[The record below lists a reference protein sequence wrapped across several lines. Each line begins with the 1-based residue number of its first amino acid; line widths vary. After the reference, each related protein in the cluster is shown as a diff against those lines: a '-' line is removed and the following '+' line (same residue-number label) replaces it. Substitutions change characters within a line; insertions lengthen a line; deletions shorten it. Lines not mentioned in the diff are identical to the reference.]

1 VNTLLY
7 FFILKFNLLFEILRG
22 VETCSVFKMSVT
34 EFINNPSA
42 KKSFFIFFSLM
53 TSAYNFYFRQ
63 VRKAN
68 FPQMEMR
75 IYFMAAK
82 KRNPLARVNSIF
94 LHDKSKVNST
104 NTDVVRRWLK

>member
-1 VNTLLY
+1 
-7 FFILKFNLLFEILRG
+7 
-22 VETCSVFKMSVT
+22 
-34 EFINNPSA
+34 
-42 KKSFFIFFSLM
+42 M
-53 TSAYNFYFRQ
+53 TTGYNFYFRQ

-75 IYFMAAK
+75 THFMATK

-104 NTDVVRRWLK
+104 NKDVVRRRLK